1 MFYTLTDAAKAIG
14 KTRQAVQAAIKKG
27 TISARKNA
35 LGQWEVDPAELHRV
49 YPPIT
54 LDPQTNCGNLTEF
67 DRQFESK
74 KDEEL
79 YQTRSKL
86 EAAER
91 LLQELKNH
99 AEELRQERDDWK
111 QQAHEWMLQAKAL
124 PEGKPRRR
132 GLFSWLWS

>member
-49 YPPIT
+49 YPLVSPGV
-54 LDPQTNCGNLTEF
+54 QTDCGNLTECAG
-67 DRQFESK
+67 QIESK

-79 YQTRSKL
+79 YQIRSKL
-86 EAAER
+86 DAAER
-91 LLQELKNH
+91 LLQEVKNH

-124 PEGKPRRR
+124 PEGKPKRR
-132 GLFSWLWS
+132 GIFGWLRS